1 MINKNVFFYTLLVLI
16 ILPFYS
22 CSDNE
27 EDRSEPKEKPV
38 VLIGEAFSFDSESGQ
53 TWNSSQKVG
62 VFMVEA
68 GTTNII
74 KNYSNREYLADNRS
88 YNGYLVPANNEV
100 MYLPEDGTKVDII
113 AYYPYKENEALTR
126 AEGDIYHYTL
136 DISDQSKTKADA
148 FLYSQNAK
156 ELNKDNQKATVQ
168 LKPILSKMKMNFAP
182 STDMKEEDLKK
193 VSAKLTNMSTIASFD
208 LLNGAI
214 SFPSQSEDDKEIKLK
229 RLGDGSQAEGIVFPG
244 TVTENTQLELSIPIS
259 ETGETKTLTWNL
271 NEGITSLEGNIQY
284 DMLVEVGANSIKAT
298 VTNKSLIYI
307 QDWNNDETV
316 DGNAGVTIPN
326 LVKNGDME
334 NFTVGDITTVGVDSK
349 TNKTWYV
356 MKKGTT
362 VGTALIANE
371 SAPQNKVMNY
381 NITTY
386 ANWYSGYIAY
396 RLNTIEKA
404 KYKLSFKI
412 KGTGSTVYAYIKS
425 DDVTDA
431 NGNGTGKNN
440 FFTVTGEN
448 SVAVATK
455 QAGSKITLTDTWRE
469 YTIDIDFNG
478 LIVGSPNSVTNAVK
492 ATTDAAI
499 TGCYIGFT
507 PYPAAANFYIDD
519 VSLTKIK

>member
-113 AYYPYKENEALTR
+113 AYYPYRENEALTR

-136 DISDQSKTKADA
+136 DISDQSKAKADA

-229 RLGDGSQAEGIVFPG
+229 KLGDGSQAEGIVFPG

-298 VTNKSLIYI
+298 VTNKSPIYI

-316 DGNAGVTIPN
+316 DGNASVTIPN

-349 TNKTWYV
+349 TNETWYV

>member
-298 VTNKSLIYI
+298 VTNKSPIYI

-316 DGNAGVTIPN
+316 DGNASVTIPN

-334 NFTVGDITTVGVDSK
+334 N
-349 TNKTWYV
+349 
-356 MKKGTT
+356 
-362 VGTALIANE
+362 LIATDIKTGTSSPKETEVWYGVNNQVTGGIDLQTD
-371 SAPQNKVMNY
+371 ALQGNVLHMNFSGSLNWFKNYIGY
-381 NITTY
+381 NATGAKTT
-386 ANWYSGYIAY
+386 NY
-396 RLNTIEKA
+396 R
-404 KYKLSFKI
+404 LSFKAKANPETPSLQVYIRVNKAGNYFFVKKGADLTKACAAEVI
-412 KGTGSTVYAYIKS
+412 KPSNEWKTYSVDFNFTQLVNTLYSTNISISQASES
-425 DDVTDA
+425 DC
-431 NGNGTGKNN
+431 NN
-440 FFTVTGEN
+440 FCIAF
-448 SVAVATK
+448 AT
-455 QAGSKITLTDTWRE
+455 QTA
-469 YTIDIDFNG
+469 
-478 LIVGSPNSVTNAVK
+478 
-492 ATTDAAI
+492 DAD
-499 TGCYIGFT
+499 
-507 PYPAAANFYIDD
+507 FYIDD